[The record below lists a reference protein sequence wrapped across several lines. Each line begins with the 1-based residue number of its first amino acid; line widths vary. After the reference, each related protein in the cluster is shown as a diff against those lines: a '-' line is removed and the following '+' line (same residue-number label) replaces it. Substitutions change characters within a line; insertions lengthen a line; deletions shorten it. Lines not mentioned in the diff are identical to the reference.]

1 MLHLPDVTLCCVDS
15 LNRDLAHR
23 ALRKSSEGVRFG
35 QVTLCEPPIRSHTD
49 YSEYVLKSLVR
60 DIGTAFVL
68 LIQWD
73 GYVTNPAAWRD
84 EFLDY
89 DYIGA
94 VWSWH
99 CDDMQ
104 VGNGGFSLRSRRLL
118 EALQD
123 PTIQMA
129 GVAEDETICRTF
141 RPYLERR
148 YGIRFAPT
156 DTAERFSFEV
166 GYPVRQPFGFH
177 GLFNFCRVMSPQELL
192 QLMPRFSRKMMR
204 SSQML
209 QLARNCRALGHFDAA
224 AALFRR
230 IEEEAT

>member
-1 MLHLPDVTLCCVDS
+1 VLHLPDVTLCCVDS
-15 LNRDLAHR
+15 LNRDLAR
-23 ALRKSSEGVRFG
+23 LAMSKSVEAIRFG
-35 QVTLCEPPIRSHTD
+35 QMTMCEPPIRSPQD
-49 YSEYVLKSLVR
+49 YSEYVLKSLLH
-60 DIGTAFVL
+60 DIHTSFVL

-84 EFLDY
+84 EFLDH

-94 VWSWH
+94 IWSWH

-104 VGNGGFSLRSRRLL
+104 VGNGGFSLRSRKLL

-148 YGIRFAPT
+148 HGIRFAPPAV
-156 DTAERFSFEV
+156 AEAFSFEV
-166 GYPVRQPFGFH
+166 GYPIRHPFGFH
-177 GLFNFCRVMSPQELL
+177 GLFNFCRVMQPSELIEL
-192 QLMPRFSRKMMR
+192 VPRFSRKMMR

-209 QLARNCRALGHFDAA
+209 QLARNCRALGQLEAA
-224 AALFRR
+224 AALFER
-230 IEEEAT
+230 IDVEST